1 MIPLMFTSVLA
12 GLLALLLYQ
21 RMNYPFFWVDL
32 IYYLKLRKYRRTSQA
47 RMQQGI
53 ITYLDCFLYQARNNP
68 NKPFIIFEN
77 QSLTYQDVD
86 KRSNQFANAFR
97 TLGSLKQ
104 GDIVALLMFNEPDFI
119 CVWLGLCKLGCEVAF
134 LNVNIKA
141 KSLLHCFHSCGA
153 KTLVVGAD
161 LVHLVEEVLPDLK
174 KNNVAVWV
182 VDHTSP
188 SEDFNTLLDKVEHM
202 AGETLSDLP
211 KVDIM
216 SNFLFIFT
224 SGTTGLSKAARVGHL
239 KAIVSMAFFQMCGAT
254 SDDIIYITL
263 PLYHMSASLLGIG
276 GCIHL
281 GATCVLKKK
290 FSASQ
295 FWKDC
300 LKHNVTV
307 VQYIGELC
315 RYLLNQSV
323 VPEERV
329 HRVWLAAGSGLRSD
343 VWKEFIKRFGMIKI
357 REGYGLTEASIGFL
371 NYTDEV
377 GPIGRASYFNKLSMP
392 FELLR
397 YDPQTYEPV
406 RTDSG
411 RCIRAQMGEAGILV
425 APLTAMNQF
434 LGYAGNQAQSEKKL
448 LRDVF
453 QAGDIYFNTG
463 DLLLHDH
470 RDFLYFRDRIGDTY
484 RWKGENVSTTEVS
497 EVLGL
502 LDFIQ
507 EANVY
512 GVTIPGY
519 EGRAGMA
526 AIVLK
531 QDHKCN
537 GPKLYNHLVKTLPAY
552 AWPWFLRIQS
562 SLDVTETFKQQKIK
576 LVQEGFNPDVTQDLL
591 YFLDVSQKDYILLT
605 VCLYDD
611 IVSGKIK
618 L

>member
-1 MIPLMFTSVLA
+1 MFTSVLA

-97 TLGSLKQ
+97 TVGSLKQ

>member
-512 GVTIPGY
+512 GVTVPGY